1 MGNRFRLASQQLQ
14 EALKSWEDGDGP
26 TINGR
31 KAISERL
38 SQVIEKVINE
48 TADLQSQ
55 GDSAVAVPIEE
66 DDFEAVQVFDRLAD
80 AYRDF
85 KRRACAAVSLAEIE
99 VDGDQPLWR
108 AIYGIREWALTKYN
122 YQPPSPISVLR
133 TQGVGDEQIARIY
146 GWFDVEGEPDLERVL
161 GEEMAPGKYYNPKTW
176 VHPAKKKRIETARI
190 AIAGRRARSREYAG
204 AEEFG
209 KSAVPSLEELLRL
222 GAPAPQIAMLHGM
235 EIEDAEAMLRA
246 HGHADPAASLQDDA
260 AARLERDTAATVEK
274 TGKTK
279 K

>member
-14 EALKSWEDGDGP
+14 EALKNWEDGDGP

-31 KAISERL
+31 KAISEKL
-38 SQVIEKVINE
+38 SQMIEKVINE

-108 AIYGIREWALTKYN
+108 AVYAIREWAITKYN
-122 YQPPSPISVLR
+122 YQSPSPISVLR
-133 TQGVGDEQIARIY
+133 SQGVGDEQIARIY
-146 GWFDVEGEPDLERVL
+146 GWSNDDGEPDLEKVL
-161 GEEMAPGKYYNPKTW
+161 EEEANPGKYYNPKTW
-176 VHPAKKKRIETARI
+176 IHPAKKKRIESARI
-190 AIAGRRARSREYAG
+190 AIAGRLPRSREYVG
-204 AEEFG
+204 TEDFG
-209 KSAVPSLEELLRL
+209 KSAVPSLEELLNL
-222 GAPAPQIAMLHGM
+222 GAPAVQIAMLHKM
-235 EIEDAEAMLRA
+235 EIDEAESLLRA
-246 HGHADPAASLQDDA
+246 RAGQASLRQEEA
-260 AARLERDTAATVEK
+260 AADRLERDTAATVEK
-274 TGKTK
+274 AGKAK